1 MGPGLREDD
10 GWHGGS
16 SGGPHTARRR
26 VEPRAACFFCVPR
39 DNLKCKA
46 GIGRVVCMPSTAA
59 AAAAAVAAAGPSTLS
74 QSQPSENKY
83 NCFTAEE
90 SGRRA
95 RRQLGER

>member
-1 MGPGLREDD
+1 MEA
-10 GWHGGS
+10 
-16 SGGPHTARRR
+16 HTRLVKELNR
-26 VEPRAACFFCVPR
+26 VQPACFCVPR

-59 AAAAAVAAAGPSTLS
+59 AAAAAVVAAGPSTLS
-74 QSQPSENKY
+74 QSQPSENKC

-90 SGRRA
+90 SGSRA